1 MKITIFGA
9 TGRTGI
15 PLVEQALSA
24 GHDVVAYVRTPS
36 KLPVHNE
43 RLTIMQGEMNES
55 AKVAAAIAG
64 SDAVISALGP
74 VKGGPKDIM
83 AASARNIVA
92 AMDQAGVR
100 RLVYATGAGVEDPQ
114 DKPALMNKIISFAL
128 KTLNP
133 DVLADSAA
141 GVNIVRNSDLDWTIA
156 RGPMLT
162 DGPHTGKYRV
172 GYVNGDMGRQLSRA
186 NFADYMLK
194 SAVEGLNN
202 REMPA
207 ISDLK

>member
-1 MKITIFGA
+1 MKLTLFGA

-15 PLVEQALSA
+15 PLVEQALAA

-36 KLPVHNE
+36 KLTMDSPH
-43 RLTIMQGEMNES
+43 LTVVQGETQE
-55 AKVAAAIAG
+55 AHKVAEAIAG

-74 VKGGPKDIM
+74 VKGGAKDVM
-83 AASARNIVA
+83 ATSASNIVA
-92 AMDQAGVR
+92 GMKAGGVQ
-100 RLVYATGAGVEDPQ
+100 RLVYATGAGVEDPH
-114 DKPALMNKIISFAL
+114 DKPALMHKIIGIAL

-141 GVNIVRNSDLDWTIA
+141 GVKTVRDSGLDWTVA

-162 DGPHTGKYRV
+162 DGAHTGKYRV
-172 GYVNGDMGRQLSRA
+172 GYVNSEMGRQLSRA

-194 SAVEGLNN
+194 AAVEGQNI

>member
-1 MKITIFGA
+1 MKLTVFGA

-15 PLVEQALSA
+15 PLVEQALAA
-24 GHDVVAYVRTPS
+24 GHEVVAYVRTPA
-36 KLPVHNE
+36 KL
-43 RLTIMQGEMNES
+43 TMQEPDLRVVQGDMHEA
-55 AKVAAAIAG
+55 AKVSEAIAG

-74 VKGGPKDIM
+74 VKGGPTDIM
-83 AASARNIVA
+83 ATSAANIVA
-92 AMDQAGVR
+92 GMKEHGLR

-141 GVNIVRNSDLDWTIA
+141 GVKIVQASGLDWTIA

-162 DGPHTGKYRV
+162 DGPHTGRYRV
-172 GYVNGDMGRQLSRA
+172 GYVNSDMGRQLARA
-186 NFADYMLK
+186 NFADYLLK
-194 SAVEGLNN
+194 AAEEGLNIQ
-202 REMPA
+202 EMPA